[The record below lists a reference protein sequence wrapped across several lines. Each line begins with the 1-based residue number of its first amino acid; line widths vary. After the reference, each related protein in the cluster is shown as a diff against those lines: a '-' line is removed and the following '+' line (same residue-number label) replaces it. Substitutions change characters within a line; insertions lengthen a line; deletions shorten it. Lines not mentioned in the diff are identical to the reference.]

1 MNKKLQTDFGLFFID
16 RCNREM
22 VSGVEGRIPDMN
34 FEASSYDEAAGEQF
48 SGPSEARLD
57 NHKSAD
63 GM

>member
-1 MNKKLQTDFGLFFID
+1 
-16 RCNREM
+16 M